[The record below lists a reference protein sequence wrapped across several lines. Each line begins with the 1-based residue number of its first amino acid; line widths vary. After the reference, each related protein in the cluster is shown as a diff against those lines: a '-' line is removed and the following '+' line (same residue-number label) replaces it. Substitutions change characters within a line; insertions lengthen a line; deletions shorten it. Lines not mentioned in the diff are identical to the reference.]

1 MLDLKKKSNSAED
14 KEGHILNAYRIIK
27 FQFVVTILHE
37 IGHIFFTYLSE
48 GLDNSPPHQS
58 RKPGESG
65 FRLEELVFGG
75 ELHFLRDKRLGDEE
89 NVVCPST
96 IAPVQGQL
104 SMVID
109 V

>member
-1 MLDLKKKSNSAED
+1 MLDLKQKSNTAED
-14 KEGHILNAYRIIK
+14 KEGHIFNAYRTIK

-48 GLDNSPPHQS
+48 GMDESPPHQS

-65 FRLEELVFGG
+65 FRLEEMVFGG
-75 ELHFLRDKRLGDEE
+75 ELHFLHDKRLGDEDHG
-89 NVVCPST
+89 VCPST

-104 SMVID
+104 FRGTD